1 MKLLFLLLI
10 VRISIVFQKSKEIQQ
25 ENDLSRHVCF
35 VKDVDGKENIVLLV
49 INLFQVM
56 FHSSTITCLI
66 LFVFTQLILHYRH
79 V

>member
-35 VKDVDGKENIVLLV
+35 VKDVDGKENIVFLV
-49 INLFQVM
+49 INLF
-56 FHSSTITCLI
+56 
-66 LFVFTQLILHYRH
+66 
-79 V
+79 